1 MDNNGFP
8 IMALMTIIMLIIIIF
23 VILPIPARIAR
34 GKGYSYW
41 GFIVFAFFFWPI
53 ALIVSLLI
61 ENKMAYKSET
71 DKAEALVK
79 YKKLLDEGAITQ
91 EEYATLAAE
100 ISTTESAL
108 NDLQSAAEG
117 SSSGLED
124 AGDAAEDAC
133 QRQWP

>member
-1 MDNNGFP
+1 MDNGTS
-8 IMALMTIIMLIIIIF
+8 TILLIYLIILLVYIF

-61 ENKMAYKSET
+61 GNKMEYKSET

-91 EEYATLAAE
+91 EEFDKKKAE
-100 ISTTESAL
+100 YL
-108 NDLQSAAEG
+108 
-117 SSSGLED
+117 
-124 AGDAAEDAC
+124 
-133 QRQWP
+133 